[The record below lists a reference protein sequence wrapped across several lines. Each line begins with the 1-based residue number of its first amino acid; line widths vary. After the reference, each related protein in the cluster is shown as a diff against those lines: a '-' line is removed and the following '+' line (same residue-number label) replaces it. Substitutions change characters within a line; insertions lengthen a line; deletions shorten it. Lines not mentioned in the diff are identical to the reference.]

1 MQSRLCSNYDG
12 FHPGTREKHK
22 SYKPWSIGC
31 RRLYLC
37 QSNHEITTACR
48 CTIRPPVY
56 ARPTHAPTSHSKKS
70 TPTNRSH
77 TPKHHSLRQKQRPHA
92 ISSISSHISVQHLL
106 LYSRSTRKSK
116 PESSH
121 PMQIPKT
128 PIKLHSH
135 PRSLLKLRSKHSM
148 RSNRAAVV
156 LGSEVAALGRYERVP
171 LGEESD
177 SCSTGSLVKLFAL
190 CSSAGR

>member
-1 MQSRLCSNYDG
+1 MEHRL
-12 FHPGTREKHK
+12 PQT
-22 SYKPWSIGC
+22 
-31 RRLYLC
+31 
-37 QSNHEITTACR
+37 
-48 CTIRPPVY
+48 
-56 ARPTHAPTSHSKKS
+56 
-70 TPTNRSH
+70 
-77 TPKHHSLRQKQRPHA
+77 
-92 ISSISSHISVQHLL
+92 ISVPIEPRDHDRLPLYHPSSGVCSSYSCTHFSQQKINTNESLAHTQTSQPQTKATTSCNILNIL
-106 LYSRSTRKSK
+106 SYICTTTPLYSRSTRKSK

-128 PIKLHSH
+128 PVKLHSH

-171 LGEESD
+171 LGEESN